1 MATMRRHIG
10 AAGLRLIR
18 AYEPWSSRPYPHR
31 RGHLAIGYGS
41 RWRMDSPSP
50 MTRTQAE
57 MALEEDCALIAL
69 YLDAT
74 LPADLPQHAFDAVAS
89 LCHDVGLLAFEES
102 PLRAAIRGGDRDR
115 ARDEW
120 MRFDDRAFGRHPDGA
135 TRRRR
140 HAEKALFTGDTPGA
154 DR

>member
-1 MATMRRHIG
+1 MRRQIS

-18 AYEPWSSRPYPHR
+18 DYEPWASRPYHHR

-41 RWRMDSPSP
+41 RWRPDSPSP

-57 MALEEDCALIAL
+57 LQLEEDCALIAL

-102 PLRAAIRGGDRDR
+102 PLRAAIKSGDRDR
-115 ARDEW
+115 AREEW
-120 MRFDDRAFGRHPDGA
+120 MRFEDRAFGRHPDGA

-140 HAEKALFTGDTPGA
+140 HAEKALFGGENPGA